1 MCFFSNVKM
10 SSDDLIEILKE
21 SQLQFSHSLS
31 FSCRPS
37 SPEGM
42 CECSRCEHI
51 LFFPWDQRGLLVG
64 DVYHV
69 KNEGCLLTYSV
80 YLCKDQNSM
89 VVCALG
95 TKQGQFVSPKHR
107 KGNRQNSLVLLTCY
121 ILALMFLQYGTLD
134 LALGQMSPLV
144 ISVLFMSFLFHW
156 IVYAVP
162 FVSVTLWLNVLKV
175 LKSTK
180 QLTTTYAE
188 WGGTLRIYSSGTKTT

>member
-1 MCFFSNVKM
+1 
-10 SSDDLIEILKE
+10 
-21 SQLQFSHSLS
+21 
-31 FSCRPS
+31 
-37 SPEGM
+37 
-42 CECSRCEHI
+42 
-51 LFFPWDQRGLLVG
+51 
-64 DVYHV
+64 
-69 KNEGCLLTYSV
+69 
-80 YLCKDQNSM
+80 
-89 VVCALG
+89 
-95 TKQGQFVSPKHR
+95 
-107 KGNRQNSLVLLTCY
+107 
-121 ILALMFLQYGTLD
+121 MFLQYGTLD